1 MAVIPVASKAGGPR
15 DKLLTN
21 TATGVLAAIRDH
33 YLARMSALGHK
44 RKWCYAR
51 VMSVLPLKADIRQRE
66 WHVRYVP
73 LADIHAKPITGTPP
87 TLPQPCLAAR
97 EAPLR

>member
-51 VMSVLPLKADIRQRE
+51 VMSVLPLKADIRQGE

-73 LADIHAKPITGTPP
+73 IADISNTHTFKHVAGYEN
-87 TLPQPCLAAR
+87 QVANAS
-97 EAPLR
+97 